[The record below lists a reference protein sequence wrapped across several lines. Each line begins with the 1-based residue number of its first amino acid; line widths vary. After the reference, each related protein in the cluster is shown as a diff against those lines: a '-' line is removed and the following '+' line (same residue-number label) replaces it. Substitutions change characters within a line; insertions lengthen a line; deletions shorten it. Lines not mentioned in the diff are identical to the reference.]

1 MLIESGLAA
10 SLFSHS
16 IMELQHFPLFLAPF
30 LTILLLIFTV
40 KLLFKKILAKKP
52 TLNLPP
58 GPWKLPFI
66 GSIHH
71 LIASQLPHHTLRDLA
86 KKHGPLMH
94 LHLGEI
100 PTIVISSPRVAQEV
114 LKTHDIAFTNR
125 PELLSVKVLTYNCSD
140 IAFAPYGNYW
150 RQMRKLCTLELLS
163 AKNVVS
169 FASIREEEA
178 FNLVQD
184 VESKSGSIINLTE
197 KIYALTNAVIC
208 RAAFGK
214 RRKEESAYFMSLI
227 KELSLMITG
236 LDISEVFPS
245 LKFLQVITGTK
256 EKLLKLHKKF
266 DNVLD
271 MIIEEHKQKLQQ
283 KYESSR
289 KNNLVNLLLKLQ
301 ESGTL
306 DFSFTT
312 DNIKAV
318 ILDMFLAGTET
329 SATVLDWAM
338 VEMMR
343 NPKVMEKAQTE
354 LKRILKGKNRVTE
367 SDLKEVSYLKLVI
380 KETLRLHPP
389 LPLLLPRECREQCVI
404 NGYDIPIK
412 TKVLVNAWA
421 INRDAEFWENAESFS
436 PERFINCGNNLEFI
450 GQNFE
455 YLPFG
460 GGRRMCPG
468 ISFGLSNVELPLAQ
482 LIYHFN
488 WKLPNGMKPEDV
500 DVTETPG
507 SSCSRKYNL
516 CVIATSNDHGV

>member
-1 MLIESGLAA
+1 
-10 SLFSHS
+10 
-16 IMELQHFPLFLAPF
+16 MELQHFSLPLA
-30 LTILLLIFTV
+30 ILLLILTV
-40 KLLFKKILAKKP
+40 KYLSKKILAKQSE

-58 GPWKLPFI
+58 GPWKLPLI

-94 LHLGEI
+94 LQLGEI
-100 PTIVISSPRVAQEV
+100 PTVVISSPRAAQSV
-114 LKTHDIAFTNR
+114 LKTHDIAFANR
-125 PELLSVKVLTYNCSD
+125 PELLSIKILCYNYSN

-163 AKNVVS
+163 TKNVVS

-178 FNLVQD
+178 FDLVEY
-184 VESKSGSIINLTE
+184 VKSKSGSIINLTE
-197 KIYALTNAVIC
+197 KMYALTNAVIC

-227 KELSLMITG
+227 KEISLMITG

-245 LKFLQVITGTK
+245 LKFLQGLTGTK
-256 EKLLKLHKKF
+256 AKLVKLHKKL
-266 DNVLD
+266 DEVLD
-271 MIIEEHKQKLQQ
+271 MIIEEHKEKLHQKNGSEE
-283 KYESSR
+283 ESLR
-289 KNNLVNLLLKLQ
+289 KNDLVNLLLKHQ

-306 DFSFTT
+306 DFPFTT

-318 ILDMFLAGTET
+318 IMDMFTAGTET

-343 NPKVMEKAQTE
+343 NPRVMEKAHLE
-354 LKRILKGKNRVTE
+354 LRRILKGKSRVTE
-367 SDLKEVSYLKLVI
+367 SDLKQVSYLKLVI

-389 LPLLLPRECREQCVI
+389 LPLLLPRECRDQCVI
-404 NGYDIPIK
+404 NGYDIPIN
-412 TKVLVNAWA
+412 TKVIVNAWA
-421 INRDAEFWENAESFS
+421 INRDAEFWEDAESFL
-436 PERFINCGNNLEFI
+436 PERFINSTNVEFI

-468 ISFGLSNVELPLAQ
+468 ISFGLANIELPLAQ

-500 DVTETPG
+500 HVTETPG
-507 SSCSRKYNL
+507 SSCRRKYNL
-516 CVIATSNDHGV
+516 CVIATCN

>member
-1 MLIESGLAA
+1 
-10 SLFSHS
+10 
-16 IMELQHFPLFLAPF
+16 
-30 LTILLLIFTV
+30 
-40 KLLFKKILAKKP
+40 
-52 TLNLPP
+52 
-58 GPWKLPFI
+58 
-66 GSIHH
+66 
-71 LIASQLPHHTLRDLA
+71 
-86 KKHGPLMH
+86 MH
-94 LHLGEI
+94 LQLGEI

-178 FNLVQD
+178 LNLVQY

-214 RRKEESAYFMSLI
+214 RRKEESVYFMSLI
-227 KELSLMITG
+227 KELSLMVSG

-266 DNVLD
+266 DKVLD
-271 MIIEEHKQKLQQ
+271 MIIEEHKH
-283 KYESSR
+283 KYDEEESSR
-289 KNNLVNLLLKLQ
+289 KNDLVNLLLKLQ

-306 DFSFTT
+306 DFSFTA

-354 LKRILKGKNRVTE
+354 LRRILKGKNRVTE
-367 SDLKEVSYLKLVI
+367 IDLKEVSYLKLVI

-389 LPLLLPRECREQCVI
+389 LPLLLPRECREHCVI

-412 TKVLVNAWA
+412 TKVIVNAWA

-436 PERFINCGNNLEFI
+436 PERFINCASNSLEFI

-516 CVIATSNDHGV
+516 CVIATSNDHRV

>member
-1 MLIESGLAA
+1 
-10 SLFSHS
+10 
-16 IMELQHFPLFLAPF
+16 MELQHFPLFLATF
-30 LTILLLIFTV
+30 LSILLLIFTV
-40 KLLFKKILAKKP
+40 KLLSKKIQAKKP

-94 LHLGEI
+94 LQLGEI

-125 PELLSVKVLTYNCSD
+125 PELLSVKILAYNYSD

-214 RRKEESAYFMSLI
+214 RRKEESTYFMSLI
-227 KELSLMITG
+227 KELSLMIT
-236 LDISEVFPS
+236 
-245 LKFLQVITGTK
+245 
-256 EKLLKLHKKF
+256 
-266 DNVLD
+266 
-271 MIIEEHKQKLQQ
+271 EEHKQKLQQ
-283 KYESSR
+283 KYDDEESSR
-289 KNNLVNLLLKLQ
+289 KKNLVNLLLKLQ

-354 LKRILKGKNRVTE
+354 LRRILKGKNRVTE

-436 PERFINCGNNLEFI
+436 PERFINCASNSSNNLEFI

-482 LIYHFN
+482 LIYYFN
-488 WKLPNGMKPEDV
+488 WKLPNGMEPEDV

>member
-1 MLIESGLAA
+1 
-10 SLFSHS
+10 
-16 IMELQHFPLFLAPF
+16 MELQLYSLALATSLTLLFL
-30 LTILLLIFTV
+30 LIV
-40 KLLFKKILAKKP
+40 KLSKKLAKNP
-52 TLNLPP
+52 NLNLPP
-58 GPWKLPFI
+58 GPWKLPLL

-71 LIASQLPHHTLRDLA
+71 LISILPHHTLRDLA

-94 LHLGEI
+94 LQLGEI
-100 PTIVISSPRVAQEV
+100 STIVISTPQAAKEV
-114 LKTHDIAFTNR
+114 LKVQDIAFTNR
-125 PELLSVKVLTYNCSD
+125 PELLSVKILCYNYSD

-163 AKNVVS
+163 AKNVQS

-178 FNLVQD
+178 FDLVEY
-184 VESKSGSIINLTE
+184 VKSKSGSTINLTE
-197 KIYALTNAVIC
+197 KLYALTNAVIC

-227 KELSLMITG
+227 KEVSLMVTG

-245 LKFLQVITGTK
+245 LKFLHAITGTK
-256 EKLLKLHKKF
+256 AKLVKLHKKL
-266 DNVLD
+266 DKVLD
-271 MIIEEHKQKLQQ
+271 MIIEEHKENLQLVSL
-283 KYESSR
+283 KKNGEEESIR
-289 KNNLVNLLLKLQ
+289 KEDLVNLLLRLQ

-306 DFSFTT
+306 EFPFTA

-318 ILDMFLAGTET
+318 ILDMFVAGTET

-343 NPKVMEKAQTE
+343 NPKVMEKAQIE
-354 LKRILKGKNRVTE
+354 LRQILKGKRRVKE
-367 SDLKEVSYLKLVI
+367 NDLKEVRYLKLVI

-389 LPLLLPRECREQCVI
+389 LPLLLPRECREQCAI

-412 TKVLVNAWA
+412 TKVIVNAWA
-421 INRDAEFWENAESFS
+421 INRDVEFWEDAERFV
-436 PERFINCGNNLEFI
+436 PERFNDSRNNMEFI
-450 GQNFE
+450 GQEFE

-468 ISFGLSNVELPLAQ
+468 ISFGLANIELTLAQ
-482 LIYHFN
+482 LLYYFN
-488 WKLPNGMKPEDV
+488 WKLPNEMKPEDL

-507 SSCSRKYNL
+507 SSCRRKCNL
-516 CVIATSNDHGV
+516 YVIATPVIME